1 MSKIQEP
8 CQTTSERMTFD
19 SQNIKLVN
27 ACQKGDARAQ
37 KELYNLFAPKMMV
50 VAMRY
55 SKTKHEAE
63 DILQEGFVKVFQKIN
78 TLKEA
83 KSLQAWITRIIVN
96 AALNNSR
103 SKLYMF
109 PMHEVDDIS
118 LQSEQDLGLSMLGF
132 KELLVLIQSLPDG
145 CQMIF
150 NMYVIEGYAHKEI
163 AEKLGISEGT
173 SKSQLARARMILRDK
188 MEEHKK
194 IRYGTV

>member
-19 SQNIKLVN
+19 SQNIKLVH

-37 KELYNLFAPKMMV
+37 KELYDLFAPKMMV

-63 DILQEGFVKVFQKIN
+63 DILQEGCVKVFQKIN
-78 TLKEA
+78 TLKDA

-109 PMHEVDDIS
+109 PMYEVDDIS

-173 SKSQLARARMILRDK
+173 SKSQLARARMILRDT
-188 MEEHKK
+188 MAAHK
-194 IRYGTV
+194 TSV